1 MRGSMA
7 INPQDIADENTQRS
21 ALAEKGSPTEFAEDP
36 KLATQLAGMG
46 RIGTGA
52 VLNKINEIRKSD
64 VDVPGTPQERV
75 LIEDDGTYSETARKK
90 EASKEFLSDEGQ
102 KQFEEQGFIN
112 KPNEDAQ
119 VIRSA
124 EEAIA
129 NSQEKLEQSALDV
142 QQDAKAALRA
152 DENQTDLN
160 FNIADEAKADQA
172 LDLIANR
179 DAEILRLKNGDIKTD
194 FNFEYM
200 NTTDDINATIM
211 SLSEVY
217 KDETTIAKRGVL
229 PNQVTIEQAGDK
241 LLDEINYTK
250 KLLARKAGQ
259 TWNAAQLTAA
269 REILSKSGDRL
280 TKLAQK
286 IQDGGVENADGVF
299 EPLTDLDRLAFRR
312 QVAIHAGIQ
321 LQLKGAQT
329 EAARALQSF
338 KIKVGGEESAV
349 RMATEA
355 RRALAET
362 GGADLVDL
370 MANRVL
376 DVNALPKHKR
386 LAALNE
392 MAHGGWQ
399 AKTRQMVSEMFLS
412 GLLSNSSTQMKNILG
427 TASFM
432 LYQLPVEQLA
442 GIYGAMGRQ
451 TKLFLNP
458 NVQLSPEQV
467 EIDDAL
473 MRLKGF
479 KDAFRDSLRV
489 ASIGFKKNEPAGKGR
504 VDLERYNNVSGT
516 DDTYLGKGL
525 DYVGKVTNVPF
536 RFLMFGDEFFK
547 TMSQRGE
554 LYVQANRAYKNAK
567 RNGASDAEAQDAAAM
582 VIIDPMSKADDLIE
596 KSELD
601 TLQSDLG
608 QFGKI
613 TSAIQNL
620 ELGFIPIGRY
630 LMAFA
635 TAPTNEV
642 LRTSEMVPFFN
653 AILPG
658 GRNTRRDLM
667 GKNGAKKMEMALA
680 RYTVGAYVMYEVGSL
695 ALEGKITGAVPADPK
710 VRERLPKGWQP
721 YSRVIK
727 GDNWPKDADGEDLP
741 LYDMYGN
748 PNGTLTYISYNGFGP
763 VSAVVALTADIVQRQ
778 HLTDDITLR
787 NNLGTAGVAAVYD
800 YFSSV
805 PMFESM
811 TNFISVFYDRGEG
824 LQIKPEKLL
833 ESPAGATTIGLVP
846 NPYSSLQA
854 AGDRIFTGSAITDP
868 RNDLTYYT
876 EEDITEKFEDGTY
889 RYANPLTGEPDYN
902 LIGHVKKEALPEAI
916 RIGRLLDAYQAENS
930 LFPFRNEEDKFAQR
944 YDTLGRPLGAEDL
957 NIYTRPGRAI
967 FNNLSGFRISEA
979 EPVKDYE
986 KELMRL
992 SIATGGWPLTNPKS
1006 KDGVQLS
1013 TGVISDWVNEAK
1025 NEYRLY
1031 KPGLGEVTY
1040 KEMLEYM
1047 LTDTS
1052 NRYGQQYEAADDI
1065 GRVELIQ
1072 DMIEKPFKDGAWQK
1086 MMLDP
1091 KYADIDKILQQKAQA
1106 KAEGRIR

>member
-21 ALAEKGSPTEFAEDP
+21 ALAQKGSPTEFAEDP
-36 KLATQLAGMG
+36 KLATQLAGMS

-90 EASKEFLSDEGQ
+90 EASKEFLSPEGQ
-102 KQFEEQGFIN
+102 KQFKDQGFVN
-112 KPNEDAQ
+112 KPDEDAQ

-160 FNIADEAKADQA
+160 VNIADENRADQV

-179 DAEILRLKNGDIKTD
+179 DAEIEKLKQGNIKTD

-217 KDETTIAKRGVL
+217 KDETTITKRGVL
-229 PNQVTIEQAGDK
+229 PNKVTIEQAGDK

-286 IQDGGVENADGVF
+286 IQDGGAENADGVF
-299 EPLTDLDRLAFRR
+299 EPVSDLDRLAFRR

-399 AKTRQMVSEMFLS
+399 AKTRQMISEMFLS
-412 GLLSNSSTQMKNILG
+412 GLLSNSSTQMKNVLG

-442 GIYGAMGRQ
+442 GIYGAVGRQ

-467 EIDDAL
+467 EIDDTL

-479 KDAFRDSLRV
+479 NDAFRDAFRV
-489 ASIGFKKNEPAGKGR
+489 AAIGFKKNEPAGKGK

-596 KSELD
+596 KSEFD

-608 QFGKI
+608 QFGKV

-635 TAPTNEV
+635 TAPTNEI
-642 LRTSEMVPFFN
+642 LRASEMIPFFN
-653 AILPG
+653 AVG
-658 GRNTRRDLM
+658 KNTRRDLM

-680 RYTVGAYVMYEVGSL
+680 RYTVGGLVMYQVGQL
-695 ALEGKITGAVPADPK
+695 ALEGQITGAVPADPR

-727 GDNWPKDADGEDLP
+727 GDNWPTDADGEDLP

-748 PNGTLTYISYNGFGP
+748 PNGTLKYISYNGFGP

-787 NNLGTAGVAAVYD
+787 NNLGTAGVAAIYD

-824 LQIKPEKLL
+824 LQLKPEKLL
-833 ESPAGATTIGLVP
+833 ESPAGATSIGLVP

-854 AGDRIFTGSAITDP
+854 AGDRIFTGSAIKDP

-876 EEDITEKFEDGTY
+876 EEDILEQFEDGTY
-889 RYANPLTGEPDYN
+889 RYANSLTGEPDYN

-944 YDTLGRPLGAEDL
+944 YDTLGRPLGAGDL

-992 SIATGGWPLTNPKS
+992 SIATGGWPLTNPKN
-1006 KDGVQLS
+1006 KNGVQLS

-1065 GRVELIQ
+1065 ERVELIQ
-1072 DMIEKPFKDGAWQK
+1072 TMIEKPFKEGAWQK

-1091 KYADIDKILQQKAQA
+1091 KYADIDKVLQQKAQA